1 MKKKIITCVVFAIIA
16 LGVYIAS
23 RFVPSNSTAER
34 LSSLA
39 AGMLTAIFLVS
50 LASAYEYYKKNKNK
64 PAA

>member
-1 MKKKIITCVVFAIIA
+1 MKKKIITCGVLAIIA
-16 LGVYIAS
+16 LGIYITS
-23 RFVPSNSTAER
+23 HFVPNNSSAER

-39 AGMLTAIFLVS
+39 AGMFTAIFLVS